1 MVQWSSNMNS
11 WLDKVREALIS
22 PKIDSKTL
30 ETALVDASL
39 RQPPP
44 VLWLLGK
51 TQSGKTSIIRA
62 LTGCDSA
69 EIGNGF
75 RPCTRTAR
83 LYDFPAVTPIVRFLD
98 TRGLGEVDYDPSEDI
113 QVCESQ
119 SHLLIAVMKALDLQ
133 QDQVFKVLLAVR
145 KRHPEWPLLV
155 VHTCL
160 HEGYA
165 ANAEHPQPYPFTD
178 LTDPAVPATLQRA
191 LTAQRALLP
200 ELPGHGAIMHVAVDL
215 THPDDG
221 YSPEDYGIEA
231 LWECI
236 ESVSSLGLRARLQ
249 ADSSLRDAFADAAHP
264 HIVGYSVA
272 AGGMGALPLI
282 DLAMVPALQ
291 MKMLHTLASIYQRP
305 WTQRTISEFF
315 GALGAG
321 FFSELLLRWVGRG
334 LMKLI
339 PAWGQTL
346 GAVWGASTSAA
357 ITFALGKAA
366 VFYLSRQGMGVPID
380 SAALKQVYAGALE
393 KGLAM
398 HLAKA
403 DETTAT
409 PTTTTPS
416 TTTESANVQDTVAD
430 AGKQEHRSP

>member
-1 MVQWSSNMNS
+1 MVQWSSNMTS

-133 QDQVFKVLLAVR
+133 QEQVFKVLLAVR

-165 ANAEHPQPYPFTD
+165 HNAEHPQPYPFTD
-178 LTDPAVPATLQRA
+178 LADPAVPATLQRA
-191 LTAQRALLP
+191 LNAQRALLP
-200 ELPGHGAIMHVAVDL
+200 ELPGPGAIMHVAVDL

-282 DLAMVPALQ
+282 DLALVPALQ

-334 LMKLI
+334 LVKLI

-366 VFYLSRQGMGVPID
+366 VFYLSRQGLGVPID

-403 DETTAT
+403 DEKTAT
-409 PTTTTPS
+409 EP
-416 TTTESANVQDTVAD
+416 AAVQENDVDTS
-430 AGKQEHRSP
+430 KQEQRLP